1 MLVEHTTDFALLYFP
16 IHRYFVYRQS
26 GRQTGE
32 SEHITTI
39 ATIIIIKI
47 VCTCPPLSSLPS
59 FHAVVTLTLST
70 FDMK

>member
-16 IHRYFVYRQS
+16 IHRYFVYS
-26 GRQTGE
+26 EGRQTGE

-39 ATIIIIKI
+39 AIIIIKI
-47 VCTCPPLSSLPS
+47 VCTCPPLSFL

>member
-26 GRQTGE
+26 GRQAV
-32 SEHITTI
+32 I
-39 ATIIIIKI
+39 ATIIIIIKI